1 MGASSKEHLFFINR
15 QNIFTVN
22 KNEKNHHLTV
32 CHTLCHSNIRST
44 EISKM
49 APVDFASEQW
59 FGEWLAKDQ
68 NVYGD
73 ITKSLNLITHLLK

>member
-1 MGASSKEHLFFINR
+1 
-15 QNIFTVN
+15 
-22 KNEKNHHLTV
+22 
-32 CHTLCHSNIRST
+32 
-44 EISKM
+44 M

>member
-1 MGASSKEHLFFINR
+1 MGASSKERLFFINR
-15 QNIFTVN
+15 QNFFTVN

-32 CHTLCHSNIRST
+32 CHTLCHSNIRGT

>member
-1 MGASSKEHLFFINR
+1 MKKIITLLFA
-15 QNIFTVN
+15 
-22 KNEKNHHLTV
+22 
-32 CHTLCHSNIRST
+32 TLFST
-44 EISKM
+44 AIYAAEISKM